1 MAEIKTYD
9 DVADR
14 VERVAEIVEREAQA
28 NHDAA
33 TILPPTLDAF
43 RDSGILAA
51 TVPRE
56 HGGWGFGVH
65 NGRPRDYWQIVR
77 RIARADTSVG
87 QSLQV
92 HCNTVDFTCALGTK
106 AQIAALSRRAV
117 GGAIT
122 GAWGATRPGLDF
134 GSVAP
139 KGDGFVV
146 NTKKAY
152 ATNAG
157 FADMAMVMVAMD
169 EAAGRGP
176 GIQCVLVDCDQPGI
190 QIDHEWWNA
199 SLAMRATASHK
210 VIIEDVAVGPDALLG
225 DVNGYLTEHLQ
236 IRSLSAFA
244 SNFLGTLEA
253 LTELARDYAT
263 RTKALDEARIIRRMA
278 ALYRSIIA
286 LEGIM
291 NKVAQAWDDGD
302 REVLLLSNLYRWAA
316 GEALVDALDHVSVIT
331 GSSTLFGD
339 NPVGRRLMDAL
350 MYVRHENNDR
360 LETTVGRGFLGLDA
374 DFNFSGLRVADG
386 FAGTG

>member
-1 MAEIKTYD
+1 MINIKTYE
-9 DVADR
+9 DVAAT
-14 VERVAEIVEREAQA
+14 VERVAKIVEREAQA

-43 RDSGILAA
+43 RESGILTA
-51 TVPRE
+51 TVPPE

-92 HCNTVDFTCALGTK
+92 HCNTVDFTCALGTQ
-106 AQIAALSRRAV
+106 AQTADLCRRV
-117 GGAIT
+117 VDGAIT

-139 KGDGFVV
+139 KGDGFVL

-157 FADMAMVMVAMD
+157 FADIAMVMVAMD
-169 EAAGRGP
+169 EAAGRGA
-176 GIQCVLVDCDQPGI
+176 GIQCVLVDCNQPGI
-190 QIDHEWWNA
+190 QIDHEWWGA

-210 VIIEDVAVGPDALLG
+210 VIIEDVAVGPEALLG

-253 LTELARDYAT
+253 LTDQAREYAVK
-263 RTKALDEARIIRRMA
+263 TKALEAPRVVRRMA
-278 ALYRSIIA
+278 ALYRNIVA
-286 LEGIM
+286 LEGTM
-291 NKVAQAWDDGD
+291 NKVAAAWNEGSK
-302 REVLLLSNLYRWAA
+302 EVLLLSNLYRWAA
-316 GEALVDALDHVSVIT
+316 GEALVEALDHVSVIT
-331 GSSTLFGD
+331 GSSTLFAD

-374 DFNFSGLRVADG
+374 DFNFSGLKVADG

>member
-1 MAEIKTYD
+1 MAGVKTYED
-9 DVADR
+9 IAQK
-14 VERVAEIVEREAQA
+14 VEQVAEIVEREAQA
-28 NHDAA
+28 NHEAA
-33 TILPPTLDAF
+33 TILPPTLDVF
-43 RDSGILAA
+43 RESGILAA
-51 TVPRE
+51 TVPAE

-92 HCNTVDFTCALGTK
+92 HCNTVDFTCALGAP
-106 AQIAALSRRAV
+106 AQIANLSRRV
-117 GGAIT
+117 MEGAMT

-139 KGDGFVV
+139 KGDGFVL

-157 FADMAMVMVAMD
+157 IADIAMVMVAMD
-169 EAAGRGP
+169 KAAGRGA

-190 QIDHEWWNA
+190 HIDHEWWNA

-210 VIIEDVAVGPDALLG
+210 VIIEDVAVGADALLG
-225 DVNGYLTEHLQ
+225 EVNGYLTRHLQ

-253 LTELARDYAT
+253 LTGHARDHAA
-263 RTKALDEARIIRRMA
+263 RTKALEEPRIIRRMA
-278 ALYRSIIA
+278 ALYRSIVA
-286 LEGIM
+286 LEGTM
-291 NKVAQAWDDGD
+291 NKVADAWDQGSQ
-302 REVLLLSNLYRWAA
+302 EVLLLSNLYRWAA
-316 GEALVDALDHVSVIT
+316 GEALVEALDHVSVIT

-339 NPVGRRLMDAL
+339 NPIGRRLMDAL

-374 DFNFSGLRVADG
+374 DFNFSGLKVADG
-386 FAGTG
+386 FAGAG